1 MINEKQILLFDGVC
15 NLCNASVQFVLRRDK
30 NAKFVFAA
38 LQSDIAKELL
48 VDSLEYITDLHSIV
62 LIKNGAVLDE
72 STAALHVAKELP
84 SAWPL
89 LYYLFIWWPKAI
101 RDGLYKIVA
110 KRRYKWFG
118 KQDACSIPD
127 VNYQDRF
134 LDTET

>member
-30 NAKFVFAA
+30 NAKFVFAT

-48 VDSLEYITDLHSIV
+48 VDNQEYITELHSIV
-62 LIKNGAVLDE
+62 LIKNEAVLDG

-89 LYYLFIWWPKAI
+89 LYYLFIWWPKFI
-101 RDGLYKIVA
+101 RDGLYKFVA

-118 KQDACSIPD
+118 KQDVCSIPD

-134 LDTET
+134 L